1 MPAKR
6 EVSRWRQLGKM
17 LASFRQSLML
27 CIASEENA
35 KKVCRLLKGYAE
47 DIMALRPTIS
57 GNVKRFSIINV
68 LIIGFD
74 TCCNAGRRPSVSD
87 TLDSLECMMVARS
100 DCTSEVSGEVR
111 I

>member
-1 MPAKR
+1 M
-6 EVSRWRQLGKM
+6 
-17 LASFRQSLML
+17 
-27 CIASEENA
+27 
-35 KKVCRLLKGYAE
+35 
-47 DIMALRPTIS
+47 
-57 GNVKRFSIINV
+57 NV